1 MKSVQKISVAQRVVK
16 VSSTLLMF
24 FCLVFLTGVNF
35 IIFPQ
40 EKDKAAICSTNMP
53 GKSNDDPSAPVEE
66 KSSSNTSLSV
76 QEEYLHEK
84 HNLKEFERLEE
95 PQQYAILGEEKLQI
109 VHFELISPPPKA

>member
-1 MKSVQKISVAQRVVK
+1 MRSVQKISVAQRVAK

-40 EKDKAAICSTNMP
+40 QKDNIRISSNNMP

-66 KSSSNTSLSV
+66 KSSSNTSLSI

-95 PQQYAILGEEKLQI
+95 PQQYAIPGGEKLQI
-109 VHFELISPPPKA
+109 VHFELVSPPPKA